1 MNAVVNVHSESAV
14 RGALAFL
21 ERRQIGAIERVSED
35 CYERLGTARAT
46 LQGQSLYV
54 DGIETVKLQA
64 LLGLD
69 APLDVV
75 RRHFERDPLLGP
87 LQKEFGPVVVPGC
100 WSPFEL
106 SVRAI
111 LGQQVS
117 VAAART
123 IAGRV
128 VERWGEGTRFPGPEA
143 LADAPLEEAGIVRQR
158 ASCIRGL
165 AKAVREGS
173 VRFADESMEQLT
185 SLKGFGEWTAQYIA
199 MRAFRNPDAFPAGDL
214 VLRRVAANGRA
225 PLTESELLKKAEAW
239 RPWRAYA
246 VILLWRSA

>member
-1 MNAVVNVHSESAV
+1 MNLSSESAV

-21 ERRQIGAIERVSED
+21 AKRQIGAIERVSDD
-35 CYERLGTARAT
+35 CYERVGSARAT
-46 LQGQSLYV
+46 LRGGLLHV
-54 DGIETVKLQA
+54 DGTDTARLQA
-64 LLGLD
+64 VLGLD
-69 APLDVV
+69 TPLEHVSG
-75 RRHFERDPLLGP
+75 HFARDPLLGP
-87 LQKEFGPVVVPGC
+87 LQKQFGPVVVPGC
-100 WSPFEL
+100 WCPFEL

-123 IAGRV
+123 IAGRLV
-128 VERWGEGTRFPGPEA
+128 DRWGGQKRFPGPEA

-165 AKAVREGS
+165 AQAVCNGQ
-173 VRFADESMEQLT
+173 VRFEDESTEQLT
-185 SLKGFGEWTAQYIA
+185 GLRGIGEWTAQYIA
-199 MRAFRNPDAFPAGDL
+199 MRAFRNPDAFPAADL
-214 VLRRVAANGRA
+214 ILRRAAANGGA
-225 PLTESELLKKAEAW
+225 ALTTTELLRKAEAW